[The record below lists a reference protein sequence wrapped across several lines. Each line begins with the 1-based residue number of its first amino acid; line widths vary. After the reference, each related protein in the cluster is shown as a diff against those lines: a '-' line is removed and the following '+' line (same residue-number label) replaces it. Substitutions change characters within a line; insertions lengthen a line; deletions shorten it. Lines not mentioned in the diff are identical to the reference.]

1 MQALAMLA
9 INDRQR
15 MVKQMRRSM
24 AVAMALALLA
34 FPAAAQDRSLG
45 GSLAVRWCMA
55 CHVVEPNQSTATD
68 NAPSFQTIA
77 ARPGTTPDSL
87 DRYLSKGHTL
97 MPDFSLSSQERNALV
112 AYILSV
118 R

>member
-24 AVAMALALLA
+24 AVVLALALLA
-34 FPAAAQDRSLG
+34 LPAAAQDRSLG

-68 NAPSFQTIA
+68 NAPSFQAIA

-112 AYILSV
+112 AYILSL